1 MLLPFPADFP
11 TDAIPVL
18 IGYLRKTKTVGESA
32 NAAWNVLG
40 YGGGKV
46 FSGPLLLT
54 TPDHEGTDEEMAKE
68 LEGAFASIPEGAQP
82 IMGGVLSPLIQ
93 ALLARVV
100 KRLLDQWLQPA

>member
-11 TDAIPVL
+11 TEAIPVL

-46 FSGPLLLT
+46 FSGPQMLT
-54 TPDHEGTDEEMAKE
+54 DDGLTDELMAKE
-68 LEGAFASIPEGAQP
+68 LEGAFASIPEGAEP